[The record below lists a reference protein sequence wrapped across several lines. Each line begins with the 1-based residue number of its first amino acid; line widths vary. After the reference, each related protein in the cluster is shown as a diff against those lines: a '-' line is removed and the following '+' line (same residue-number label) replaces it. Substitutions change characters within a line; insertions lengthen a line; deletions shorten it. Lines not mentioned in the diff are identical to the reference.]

1 MVSRNDMKKTI
12 QDDHKMFQIDPKE
25 INEEINYTRIRINE
39 DEEVN
44 NTFIF
49 SI

>member
-1 MVSRNDMKKTI
+1 MLSRNDLKKTI
-12 QDDHKMFQIDPKE
+12 QDDHKMLKIDSKE
-25 INEEINYTRIRINE
+25 MNEEINYTRIRINE